1 MTTPDNAALAA
12 DIDAAL
18 ARLSDPVR
26 AAGAKKYLRSELTH
40 YGVAVPDVRAVV
52 GARRKAHPDLT
63 HTDIVAVT
71 RDLWAPP
78 VHESRLAACLWLEA
92 YADRLA
98 LDDTALLAELI
109 GESGT
114 WALVDVLAGSVAG
127 RLLLRV
133 PRAEAAYR
141 AWAAQDE
148 MWLRRSGVL
157 AFLLPVRS
165 VQAYPRWFPVFAEVA
180 DPLLTDTRF
189 FVRKA
194 IGWVLR
200 EASKHH
206 PDEVVAWVGARVD
219 RISGL
224 TLREGLKRVPEE
236 QKAAV
241 LLAYRGPGP
250 RDRGDGGDGEGNV
263 SL

>member
-1 MTTPDNAALAA
+1 MTTPDTAALAA
-12 DIDAAL
+12 EIDAAL
-18 ARLSDPVR
+18 SLLSDRVR
-26 AAGAKKYLRSELTH
+26 AEAAKRYLRSELTH

-52 GARRKAHPDLT
+52 RARRKAHPDLT
-63 HTDIVAVT
+63 HTDIVTVT
-71 RDLWAPP
+71 RALWAPP
-78 VHESRLAACLWLEA
+78 VHETRLAACLWLEA
-92 YADRLA
+92 YADRLVA
-98 LDDTALLAELI
+98 DDTALLAELI
-109 GESGT
+109 GESDT

-127 RLLLRV
+127 RLLLRA
-133 PRAEAAYR
+133 PEAEAAYR

-165 VQAYPRWFPVFAEVA
+165 VEAYPRWFPVLGEVA

-206 PDEVVAWVGARVD
+206 PEDVVTWVGARLD

-224 TLREGLKRVPEE
+224 TLREALKRVPEE
-236 QKAAV
+236 RKAPV
-241 LLAYRGPGP
+241 LLAYRGGP
-250 RDRGDGGDGEGNV
+250 RGDVRGDG
-263 SL
+263 